1 MKTELESK
9 SYAEIKEIAKENKI
23 NPNQKKHVLI
33 EAIVRLL
40 TREDKEEQVV
50 VKVNN
55 IVDEVEEFLGT
66 ASEVLLKV
74 SREVFFELIKTAITS
89 KIQKDVDVSHLFKE
103 YEKSNVGNDYTEII
117 NWAIK
122 KILG

>member
-9 SYAEIKEIAKENKI
+9 SYAEIKEIAKEYQI

-50 VKVNN
+50 AKVNN

-74 SREVFFELIKTAITS
+74 SREEFFELIKTAITS
-89 KIQKDVDVSHLFKE
+89 KIQKDVDVTHLFKE